1 MKVTTS
7 TLLLLAL
14 SAIPAAAVPASA
26 QTAPKPVTVNIINAA
41 KENVG
46 TATLSEAPKG
56 VKITLDIKNFPPGQ
70 HLIHIHQFPKC
81 EAPDFKSAGPHF
93 NPKMDGADSSM
104 AAMAGDIPHFELTVA
119 QNGTAHV
126 SVVAPG
132 VTMGNEPNSVFANG
146 GTSLVIHEVAKTV
159 SDSAPP
165 RIACAVIA
173 KK

>member
-1 MKVTTS
+1 MKLATP
-7 TLLLLAL
+7 TLLLLTLA
-14 SAIPAAAVPASA
+14 SIPTLA
-26 QTAPKPVTVNIINAA
+26 QNAPKPVTVNIINAA
-41 KENVG
+41 NENVG

-56 VKITLDIKNFPPGQ
+56 VKITLDIKNLPPGP
-70 HLIHIHQFPKC
+70 HLMHIHQFPKC

-93 NPKMDGADSSM
+93 NPKMDGSDSSM
-104 AAMAGDIPHFELTVA
+104 AAMAGEIPHFELSVA

-146 GTSLVIHEVAKTV
+146 GTSLVIHEVARTV
-159 SDSAPP
+159 SDNAPP
-165 RIACAVIA
+165 RIACAVIT